1 MPDSTQLQG
10 IARKAIAALTGFLLA
25 MVLLV
30 ALLITGF
37 YLLVHALVLAL
48 TPWLG
53 VAGAMG
59 VAGFLCLLVLAAFF
73 YRMTRPAPSGKKHK
87 TTDGNL
93 SPVDAIRKL
102 IKKNPLEAALIAFAA
117 GIAEQGD
124 PRLKSL
130 LLQGGM
136 VLMKQAGSSS
146 APETEPASSETAGQA
161 PEREPPASAPE
172 SG

>member
-1 MPDSTQLQG
+1 MPESTQLQG
-10 IARKAIAALTGFLLA
+10 IVRKAVAAVTGFLLA
-25 MVLLV
+25 LVLLV

-48 TPWLG
+48 SPWLG
-53 VAGAMG
+53 QAGAMG
-59 VAGFLCLLVLAAFF
+59 AAGGLCLLLLAAFF
-73 YRMTRPAPSGKKHK
+73 YRMVRPASAGGQQKASGSV
-87 TTDGNL
+87 
-93 SPVDAIRKL
+93 SPVEALRKL
-102 IKKNPLEAALIAFAA
+102 IKENPLESALVAFAA

-136 VLMKQAGSSS
+136 VLMKQVDSGSEPGAEPGRAGD
-146 APETEPASSETAGQA
+146 AGQE
-161 PEREPPASAPE
+161 PEQGPTASAPG